1 MSVDLAAGIAG
12 MVGLVVG
19 AAAVLAWRPR
29 NRRPAPRAEREEPTR
44 LPPGVA
50 SVLSVLLYAQGLLGF
65 AALATVL
72 LKQHAH
78 AEITTRA
85 DMHSGP
91 RSSLYVEP

>member
-1 MSVDLAAGIAG
+1 MKMKFA
-12 MVGLVVG
+12 
-19 AAAVLAWRPR
+19 
-29 NRRPAPRAEREEPTR
+29 
-44 LPPGVA
+44 A